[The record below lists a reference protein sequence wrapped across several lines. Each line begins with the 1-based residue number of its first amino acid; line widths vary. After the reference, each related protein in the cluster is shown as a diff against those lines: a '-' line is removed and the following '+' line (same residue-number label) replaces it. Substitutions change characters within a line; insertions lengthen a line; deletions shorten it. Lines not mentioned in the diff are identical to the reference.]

1 MKIRFLLFSRSF
13 NLLFYPLPILLFPG
27 FFFLF
32 GCDLINPAEPVP
44 GYIKVEKF
52 NTVPD
57 PALGTDSS
65 KITDVYVY
73 IDTKFIGSYPL
84 PAQFPVIETGSHQ
97 MIFYAGVIINGIS
110 NSRVDYPFYDSYEE
124 TVLLEPGKITTVTPQ
139 TKYSV
144 NTVASWMENFENA
157 GLTLVKGTGTSVGI
171 TKLSGGD
178 ANNFEGKSGAVYLDA
193 NAYFQLVTD
202 TSFVLPKA
210 NSAVFL
216 EMNYKCNNA
225 FNVGV
230 LAVSSTS
237 VDVIPVVT
245 FRSKSSWNKVYVEL
259 GSIIRGYPAASS
271 FKIELEAYKEE
282 GISNAEFY
290 FDNFKLLHN

>member
-1 MKIRFLLFSRSF
+1 MKIRFFLFFHSISRSF
-13 NLLFYPLPILLFPG
+13 HRLFFLLSAG
-27 FFFLF
+27 FFFLY
-32 GCDLINPAEPVP
+32 GCEIINPAEPVP

-52 NTVPD
+52 NTVHD

-73 IDTKFIGSYPL
+73 VDTKFIGSYPL

-97 MIFYAGVIINGIS
+97 MIFYAGIILNGIS
-110 NSRVDYPFYDSYEE
+110 NTRADYPFYDSHQE
-124 TVLLEPGKITTVTPQ
+124 TVSLEPGKIMTINPVI
-139 TKYSV
+139 KYSA
-144 NTVASWMENFENA
+144 NTVASWMENFDNA
-157 GLTLVKGTGTSVGI
+157 GLSLVKGTGTSVDI
-171 TKLSGGD
+171 VKLSGGD
-178 ANNFEGKSGAVYLDA
+178 AHNFEGISGAVYL
-193 NAYFQLVTD
+193 NAQSYFQLVTD
-202 TSFVLPKA
+202 TSYVLPAA

-216 EMNYKCNNA
+216 EMNYKCNNS
-225 FNVGV
+225 FNVGL
-230 LAVSSTS
+230 LAVTASS

-245 FRSKSSWNKVYVEL
+245 FRSKTSWNKVYVEL
-259 GSIIRGYPAASS
+259 GSVIRAYPSAYS